1 MLGFMEVLRSTRF
14 RIGAPAVV
22 VLATVV
28 NAAAACDQSALLPQH
43 SAPDLAWA
51 VNGGATQVSN
61 TRTILAQRAVKT
73 IRTLDR
79 YFGAQPAMNVAEQTV
94 VLASVPQSHEDVLP
108 LCTLQ
113 SESTHQHSAP

>member
-14 RIGAPAVV
+14 RFGAPAVV

-28 NAAAACDQSALLPQH
+28 NAAACDQGALIAQH
-43 SAPDLAWA
+43 SAPDLSWV
-51 VNGGATQVSN
+51 VNGGATQVGN

-79 YFGAQPAMNVAEQTV
+79 YFGAQPALNVAAQPF
-94 VLASVPQSHEDVLP
+94 VLEYAVPQSYEDILS
-108 LCTLQ
+108 LSTLQ
-113 SESTHQHSAP
+113 AESTHQHSAP